1 MMGWDDGGWGWG
13 GWLAMTLMMLVFWG
27 GLAAVVVALVRSS
40 RPPASAPDPGRDARG
55 ILDERFARGDIDED
69 EYRRRR
75 EALHR
80 S

>member
-27 GLAAVVVALVRSS
+27 GLAAVVVALVRSAR
-40 RPPASAPDPGRDARG
+40 RPDANRDARG

>member
-1 MMGWDDGGWGWG
+1 MMGWYDGGWGWG

-40 RPPASAPDPGRDARG
+40 RSPDARPDPRRDARG
-55 ILDERFARGDIDED
+55 ILDERLARGDIDEE

-75 EALHR
+75 DVLDHR
-80 S
+80 